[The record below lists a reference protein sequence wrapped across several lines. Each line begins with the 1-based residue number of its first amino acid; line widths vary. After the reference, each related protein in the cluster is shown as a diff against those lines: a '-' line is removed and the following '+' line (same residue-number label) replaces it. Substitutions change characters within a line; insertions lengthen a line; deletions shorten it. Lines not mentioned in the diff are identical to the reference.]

1 MGGGGPRPGRE
12 LTDTVTTT
20 TQPHS
25 LTATPRSACHTH
37 KKATQKWQSA
47 AAPQASP
54 LPCVTPTAGCSSLG
68 SAGWPPCP
76 EPMEAAAAV
85 ARRAGLL
92 ARARPGSRP
101 RVRAWERGV
110 GSAPPAAR
118 RRLLV
123 ASLGVGEP
131 LPVQSSRGEE
141 AVALEV
147 LEDDDEANST
157 VPAGNLPHPDADEI
171 ALVPG
176 SKTVRVKFV
185 LKKQCAFG
193 QQFLVV
199 GDAPALGQWDPSKAT
214 ALDWSEDH
222 VWTAK
227 TDLPANKLIEFKFL
241 LRDASG
247 HVCWQHGAN
256 RTLETTETT
265 NILVVY
271 EDWDHAMKQKVSEEE
286 ELSAGPEDVMFSDDL
301 AGINGATLAH
311 IIADENLKNQSA
323 AVLADAPLQ
332 VVANET
338 NQPKLM
344 LDKDQTVLEELR
356 GEAKTVAQKGRNGDG
371 TTLCQEGA
379 QLANRP
385 PSILENDLA
394 WAGKAM
400 HQVLRI
406 LGFQIGTTKT

>member
-1 MGGGGPRPGRE
+1 
-12 LTDTVTTT
+12 
-20 TQPHS
+20 
-25 LTATPRSACHTH
+25 
-37 KKATQKWQSA
+37 
-47 AAPQASP
+47 
-54 LPCVTPTAGCSSLG
+54 
-68 SAGWPPCP
+68 
-76 EPMEAAAAV
+76 MEAAAAV

-110 GSAPPAAR
+110 GLAPPAAR

-141 AVALEV
+141 AVVLEA

-171 ALVPG
+171 APVPG
-176 SKTVRVKFV
+176 GKTVRVKFV

-356 GEAKTVAQKGRNGDG
+356 GEAKTVAQKGSNGDG

>member
-1 MGGGGPRPGRE
+1 MALDAIAQLRTTLIFAQVRE
-12 LTDTVTTT
+12 D
-20 TQPHS
+20 
-25 LTATPRSACHTH
+25 
-37 KKATQKWQSA
+37 
-47 AAPQASP
+47 
-54 LPCVTPTAGCSSLG
+54 
-68 SAGWPPCP
+68 
-76 EPMEAAAAV
+76 E
-85 ARRAGLL
+85 
-92 ARARPGSRP
+92 
-101 RVRAWERGV
+101 
-110 GSAPPAAR
+110 
-118 RRLLV
+118 
-123 ASLGVGEP
+123 
-131 LPVQSSRGEE
+131 
-141 AVALEV
+141 
-147 LEDDDEANST
+147 DEANSI
-157 VPAGNLPHPDADEI
+157 VPAGNLPHPGTDEI
-171 ALVPG
+171 APVPG
-176 SKTVRVKFV
+176 AKTVRVKFV
-185 LKKQCAFG
+185 LKKRCAFG

-199 GDAPALGQWDPSKAT
+199 GDDPALGLWDPSKAT

-227 TDLPANKLIEFKFL
+227 TDLPANELIEFKFL

-271 EDWDHAMKQKVSEEE
+271 EDWDHAMKQEVSEEE
-286 ELSAGPEDVMFSDDL
+286 ELSTGLEDVMFQDDL
-301 AGINGATLAH
+301 AGSNGATLAH
-311 IIADENLKNQSA
+311 NNVTTDENLKNKVA
-323 AVLADAPLQ
+323 AVVADAPLQ

-338 NQPKLM
+338 NQPQLI

-356 GEAKTVAQKGRNGDG
+356 GEAKTVAQKGSNGDG
-371 TTLCQEGA
+371 TSLCQEGA